1 MLLAL
6 VFILLLVWAAV
17 VGSLYSN
24 FIVFYKSFA
33 EIDNYNKAYYASIA
47 ALERWELV
55 TKQREPGYI
64 GSGWWRWSVENRI
77 DETINSDFSYLVK
90 SDDTNLLRDVN
101 SRTNRVPRMW
111 EWDVDWM
118 LATWDSMDYNKMDYE
133 DAEVFLLYIDRWNG
147 SPYDKKSCSNASDC
161 QNSQATIDWII
172 RLPPKMRAAFS
183 EGWLGKWDLD
193 TDKSLLTEQWWIKN
207 DEIVDWQ
214 LRWNH
219 NGTQF
224 TIFARNKAI
233 ISGTQAQKDS
243 VIREADINDEVVLHF
258 WVPQSNQGD
267 WQPNTKKSTDSNLI
281 IISSEEFNW
290 INNFSDILDPG
301 GGSMNQYSG
310 LNLRLSLLNL
320 LKSKSKMIYPYLEY
334 YLAFTNDVSDK
345 YFRIN
350 GEWKYKDYQVNIIV
364 HKPTVKE
371 SVLWNFTVIF

>member
-24 FIVFYKSFA
+24 FIIFYKSFS

-64 GSGWWRWSVENRI
+64 WSGWWRWANEINLTNNITDKI
-77 DETINSDFSYLVK
+77 DGSDFSYLVE

-101 SRTNRVPRMW
+101 SRTNRVPRQW

-118 LATWDSMDYNKMDYE
+118 LADSTDYNKMDYE
-133 DAEVFLLYIDRWNG
+133 DAEVFLLYIDDSGG
-147 SPYDKKSCSNASDC
+147 SPYTKKSCSNDGDCSD
-161 QNSQATIDWII
+161 SQAKITWQI
-172 RLPPKMRAAFS
+172 RLPSKMRSGF
-183 EGWLGKWDLD
+183 WWWWDKWWNLD
-193 TDKSLLTEQWWIKN
+193 NLNSLVVNWNKD

-214 LRWNH
+214 LRWKY
-219 NGTQF
+219 NGSQF

-233 ISGTQAQKDS
+233 ISGNVQAQDS
-243 VIREADINDEVVLHF
+243 VIRESDLNMANWVTLSF
-258 WVPQSNQGD
+258 WDNQYRR
-267 WQPNTKKSTDSNLI
+267 QPNTNKGQNSSLI
-281 IISSEEFNW
+281 IIGSEIE
-290 INNFSDILDPG
+290 NNLSGKNFGHILDG
-301 GGSMNQYSG
+301 NNDYSR

-320 LKSKSKMIYPYLEY
+320 LKSKSAMIYPYLEY
-334 YLAFTNDVSDK
+334 YLNFDQYVSDK
-345 YFRIN
+345 YFRID
-350 GEWKYKDYQVNIIV
+350 GEGRYKDYQVNIIMY
-364 HKPTVKE
+364 KPTVKE